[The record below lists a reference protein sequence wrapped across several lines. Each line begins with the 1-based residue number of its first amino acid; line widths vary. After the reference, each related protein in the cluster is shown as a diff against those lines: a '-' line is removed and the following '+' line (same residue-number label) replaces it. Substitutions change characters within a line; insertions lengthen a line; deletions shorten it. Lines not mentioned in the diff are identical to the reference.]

1 MRFGVDEAVRSFDN
15 LYMRSADRTA
25 AAVIRDTAM
34 QLFADRGVGAVSI
47 RDIGR
52 AAGVSP
58 SLVIHHYKSKDGLQ
72 SAVDAR
78 ATEWVSELLGEFT
91 ASPEALSSASIGAA
105 LSEAVGAEPAL
116 VGYLRRLLVDGGAT
130 AEPLFRALF
139 EVTVTVMAGTEAAGI
154 ARPTADPAA
163 RAAFLLVNDLAL
175 ILLRDQVA
183 AVLGVDPL
191 GHDGMDRWS
200 AAALEVYTRGV
211 FDVPQEGADP

>member
-1 MRFGVDEAVRSFDN
+1 M
-15 LYMRSADRTA
+15 
-25 AAVIRDTAM
+25 IRDTAM
-34 QLFADRGVGAVSI
+34 RLFAERGVGAVSV
-47 RDIGR
+47 RDIAA
-52 AAGVSP
+52 AAGVSA

-72 SAVDAR
+72 AAVDAR

-91 ASPEALSSASIGAA
+91 GSPEAVSSASIGAA

-139 EVTVTVMAGTEAAGI
+139 EVTVTGLAGMEAAGI
-154 ARPTADPAA
+154 ARSTTDPPA

-175 ILLRDQVA
+175 ILLRDQVG

-191 GHDGMDRWS
+191 GRAGMARWS
-200 AAALEVYTRGV
+200 AAVLEVYTRGV